1 VSTFLVSLGAVAAAT
16 VLVIWIALG
25 DPDQPAT
32 IRRDTD
38 RARARRSRREPTHDA
53 TAPAERGDRPAAQ
66 AAPAPPAVAPDRGV
80 PDRGVPD
87 RGVPVP
93 RARRRGA
100 LRRLRS
106 ALALMVLVAFTG
118 VLVALVI
125 GAGLAVAARALR
137 HAVG

>member
-66 AAPAPPAVAPDRGV
+66 AAAAPPVVA

>member
-80 PDRGVPD
+80 PDRGVP
-87 RGVPVP
+87 VP